1 MKNYHVGILGCGQI
15 AQIMHLPYLH
25 DMPGWT
31 VHSLCDIS
39 AEVVQKVA
47 AKYQI
52 PETNCYTDYDRFLED
67 SELDVVLI
75 CSKDHCEP
83 AVKAAKAGKHVFV
96 EKPFGFNLSQAE
108 QMADAAEA
116 SGVKM
121 MVGYMKRYD
130 PGFEECLRRIQGKE
144 ISLVRFHDFGGSFA
158 HTRTVYDVLSGTDV
172 APEVF
177 QAGKRAN
184 DQAML
189 QQLGEGKERLLPAYS
204 LLLGVF
210 CHDSILMRHM
220 FGESL
225 EVMFADTNGG
235 FTTAVLR
242 AGNTRIVLESG
253 LVMTRAVWDEH
264 IEIYTPEEN
273 LRLDFPWPYLKNVP
287 AKLTVSD
294 SIPNTGMTR
303 ESVITASQEEAY
315 RREWVHFHTCITEDK
330 EPLTSG
336 RDAVNDIRLMS
347 RIMDAVR

>member
-1 MKNYHVGILGCGQI
+1 
-15 AQIMHLPYLH
+15 
-25 DMPGWT
+25 
-31 VHSLCDIS
+31 
-39 AEVVQKVA
+39 
-47 AKYQI
+47 
-52 PETNCYTDYDRFLED
+52 
-67 SELDVVLI
+67 
-75 CSKDHCEP
+75 
-83 AVKAAKAGKHVFV
+83 
-96 EKPFGFNLSQAE
+96 
-108 QMADAAEA
+108 MADAAEA

-220 FGESL
+220 FGEDL
-225 EVMFADTNGG
+225 EVMFSDTNGG

-303 ESVITASQEEAY
+303 ESVITATQEEAY
-315 RREWVHFHTCITEDK
+315 RREWMHFHTCITEDK

>member
-47 AKYQI
+47 QKYHV
-52 PETNCYTDYDRFLED
+52 PEANCYTDYDRFLED
-67 SELDVVLI
+67 QALDVVLI

-83 AVKAAKAGKHVFV
+83 AVKAAKAGKHIFV
-96 EKPFGFNLSQAE
+96 EKPFGFNLAQAE
-108 QMADAAEA
+108 QMAEAADGA
-116 SGVKM
+116 GVKM

-144 ISLVRFHDFGGSFA
+144 ISLARFHDFGGSFA
-158 HTRTVYDVLSGTDV
+158 HLSGSDV

-177 QAGKRAN
+177 QSGKQAI

-189 QQLGEGKERLLPAYS
+189 RQLGEGRERLLPAYS

-210 CHDSILMRHM
+210 CHDSILLRHM
-220 FGESL
+220 FGEDL
-225 EVMFADTNGG
+225 EVLFADACGG

-253 LVMTRAVWDEH
+253 LVMTRAIWDEH
-264 IEIYTPEEN
+264 VEIYAPEEN
-273 LRLDFPWPYLKNVP
+273 LRLDFPWPYQKNAP
-287 AKLTVSD
+287 ARLTVSD
-294 SIPNTGMTR
+294 SVPNTGITR
-303 ESVITASQEEAY
+303 ESVITASLEEAY
-315 RREWVHFHTCITEDK
+315 RREWAHFHSCISEDK

>member
-47 AKYQI
+47 EKYQI
-52 PETNCYTDYDRFLED
+52 SETNCYTDYDRFLED

-83 AVKAAKAGKHVFV
+83 AVKAAKAEKHVFV

-116 SGVKM
+116 PGVKM

-158 HTRTVYDVLSGTDV
+158 QTRTVYDVLSGTDV

-220 FGESL
+220 FGEDL
-225 EVMFADTNGG
+225 EVMFSDTNGG

-303 ESVITASQEEAY
+303 ESVITATQEEAY
-315 RREWVHFHTCITEDK
+315 RREWMHFHTCITEDK